1 MNDLEADDAPA
12 GAEPEPQPEPQT
24 QPDPVEQEPEGTVE
38 ATGGQKM
45 VPLSALIEERRK
57 GQGLK
62 AKADQFDQVSGYVH
76 QVRPYID
83 FLQANPDLMTRASE
97 TRPTPAAVEQ
107 PVDEGA
113 LELARTLDLYTAN
126 GEPDVKRAQSVRRM
140 ISSEAKQQAEA
151 AVAPLHEGSAKS
163 GASFMLSRA
172 QATMADDGTAP
183 DPVILAELFAKTDP
197 KLAGTEQGAAGLW
210 AMAYGLSKSQGKIQT
225 RGAARPAA
233 QPQQTAVLHTDPAG
247 GRDTRRQPISQLEQ
261 NIAKLRGLD
270 DKTYGERTRGFVA
283 GRPSILED

>member
-1 MNDLEADDAPA
+1 MNDLEADDAQA
-12 GAEPEPQPEPQT
+12 GAEPEPQPEPQA

-38 ATGGQKM
+38 TAGEKM
-45 VPLSALIEERRK
+45 VPLRTLIEERRAK
-57 GQGLK
+57 QALK
-62 AKADQFDQVSGYVH
+62 VKADQFDQVSGYVH

-83 FLQANPDLMTRASE
+83 FLQANPDLMNQTRQ
-97 TRPTPAAVEQ
+97 TRSDAAPVEA
-107 PVDEGA
+107 VDDAA
-113 LELARTLDLYTAN
+113 LELASTLDLYTAD
-126 GEPDVKRAQSVRRM
+126 GKPDVARAQKIIKFIDRTSK
-140 ISSEAKQQAEA
+140 AQADA
-151 AVAPLHEGSAKS
+151 AVQPLHDGSAKS

-233 QPQQTAVLHTDPAG
+233 QPQQQTAVLHTDPAG

-283 GRPSILED
+283 GRPSVLED